1 MILSDEFLSA
11 VESIDIIS
19 ATPTRSLGNISD
31 SSDPALSTAGTSSGT
46 TTPTA
51 IANIEMATDAEG
63 EKHPRSALSEGQTPS
78 APSPTE
84 LAPPTAEPP
93 SEQPQDNTPD
103 VPAKYTIYTQW
114 QKRLIVAGASIA
126 ALFSPLTAQIYMP
139 ALNALAADFNVTAS
153 QINLTV
159 TTFMIFQGI
168 TPMFIG
174 GLADTA
180 GRRPAYGI
188 CFVVFLAA
196 NVGLALSR
204 NYVSLLVVR
213 CIQSAGSSTTVALCQ
228 AVVADIVTSA
238 ERGQYIGITI
248 IPVVIGPSLG
258 PVIGGLL
265 TQYLG

>member
-1 MILSDEFLSA
+1 MADDEKTSRPLKADELDDHSSQTMTAPQADTVAAPVSA
-11 VESIDIIS
+11 
-19 ATPTRSLGNISD
+19 
-31 SSDPALSTAGTSSGT
+31 SS
-46 TTPTA
+46 
-51 IANIEMATDAEG
+51 
-63 EKHPRSALSEGQTPS
+63 PS
-78 APSPTE
+78 A
-84 LAPPTAEPP
+84 AAEPP
-93 SEQPQDNTPD
+93 SEKPQDKGTTSDP
-103 VPAKYTIYTQW
+103 PAKYTVYTQW
-114 QKRLIVAGASIA
+114 QKKLIVAGAAIA

-139 ALNALAADFNVTAS
+139 ALNALAMEFNVTAS

-180 GRRPAYGI
+180 GRRPAYLI

-196 NVGLALSR
+196 NIGLACSQS
-204 NYVSLLVVR
+204 YVSLLVMR
-213 CIQSAGSSTTVALCQ
+213 CIQSAGSASTVALCQ

-238 ERGQYIGITI
+238 ERGQYIGITV

-265 TQYLG
+265 TQFLG